1 MNEHTPG
8 QVVRFFGAP
17 VTIRSVH
24 IRQDG
29 GISYLVEA
37 KDGSFFRAR
46 HKTLTIPSIAKIYYK
61 KVVPFEVICM
71 RAANLRAGKRN

>member
-1 MNEHTPG
+1 MNEYAPR
-8 QVVRFFGAP
+8 QVVHFFGQP

-29 GISYLVEA
+29 GISYLVEGV
-37 KDGSFFRAR
+37 DGSFFRAR
-46 HKTLTIPSIAKIYYK
+46 HETLTVPSITKVYYE

-71 RAANLRAGKRN
+71 RAAKL